1 MVFNLRVI
9 LLLTL
14 LGSILM
20 LQTISVFIIYFYVL
34 FSILIKKRS
43 SKFYMYLIPL
53 ICIILLGFIF
63 AFSNH
68 SRDALRD
75 IFYFTTPLFL
85 ILFGAIIS
93 EYIKLEGFVRII
105 TYFGIIYSFYFII
118 SLIILNLQWTY
129 SESEYR
135 GLLGTGSI
143 LNILSFYFLLFNK
156 VKDKFLKL
164 SFIRLY
170 FLAIILLALFL
181 FNSRT
186 YLICFALFFFYFFQL
201 FTLRK
206 KITSL
211 IISFSIIAFFF
222 SLKMFDDNNFYLKI
236 LNSFDEISITNGF
249 ELNANNSNYRSFES
263 FAAIDTY
270 LAGNWINYMVG
281 HGFGKLVDLKIEI
294 ELASQDWQFIPVLH
308 NGFMYILVKTGLLG
322 ILFFLLFFIKL
333 YPAKD
338 FKILPSE
345 YDYLILVIKS
355 LIVCCLVTNF
365 VVSSFFNLEM
375 EFLLICLG
383 AFFNYFKRLSLYYVQ

>member
-1 MVFNLRVI
+1 
-9 LLLTL
+9 
-14 LGSILM
+14 
-20 LQTISVFIIYFYVL
+20 
-34 FSILIKKRS
+34 
-43 SKFYMYLIPL
+43 
-53 ICIILLGFIF
+53 
-63 AFSNH
+63 
-68 SRDALRD
+68 
-75 IFYFTTPLFL
+75 
-85 ILFGAIIS
+85 
-93 EYIKLEGFVRII
+93 
-105 TYFGIIYSFYFII
+105 
-118 SLIILNLQWTY
+118 
-129 SESEYR
+129 
-135 GLLGTGSI
+135 
-143 LNILSFYFLLFNK
+143 
-156 VKDKFLKL
+156 
-164 SFIRLY
+164 
-170 FLAIILLALFL
+170 
-181 FNSRT
+181 
-186 YLICFALFFFYFFQL
+186 
-201 FTLRK
+201 
-206 KITSL
+206 
-211 IISFSIIAFFF
+211 
-222 SLKMFDDNNFYLKI
+222 MFDDNNFYLKI